1 MMLSPGEP
9 CTGFA
14 FHQAQ
19 TLQSLYKAGLSALT
33 GDQPAEGFM
42 PTHRFNGLAIV
53 LAAVLLAF
61 SSPARAELNVMIS
74 GGFAL
79 AYREL
84 LPEFERTTGI
94 KVVTGSGASQGTGPQ
109 TIKAQLERGTR
120 ADVVILSGE
129 GLE

>member
-1 MMLSPGEP
+1 
-9 CTGFA
+9 
-14 FHQAQ
+14 
-19 TLQSLYKAGLSALT
+19 
-33 GDQPAEGFM
+33 
-42 PTHRFNGLAIV
+42 
-53 LAAVLLAF
+53 
-61 SSPARAELNVMIS
+61 MIS

-109 TIKAQLERGTR
+109 TIKAQLERGAP

-129 GLE
+129 GLEELIAAGRIVSWDRGGLGSLSSWRGDPRWKPEA